1 MNRTAWIPRVS
12 TIVVIAA
19 LLALGWGTSASAAP
33 MAAPATKVAATD
45 PLAGFPTTV
54 VWHGRA
60 ADRLGQP
67 LAGRNT
73 IEIRYFAGGHELF
86 AERYRNVNVADGRFD
101 LKLGTG
107 KVLKVAGSS
116 VASLRELF
124 SRHPELEM
132 EVRIGSTVQSPRVRM
147 LPAGHSPAGVR
158 ALSGATPVDDG
169 KPHSKFFNARGG
181 ATGIEAALLRPSGAA
196 GPADPAT
203 PEVVTHPFEIDVEGP
218 WLSQPLRDLPGL
230 PAQVGPAPEPKETN
244 RPRHETLYDS
254 EGYQFGT
261 RNEEIV
267 DPLAAT
273 SLNPNGAE
281 TPAPLNDF
289 PGMDQTQGFYPPDT
303 HGAVGPNHYIQVV
316 NVKFRVFN
324 KNGTPADVEKNTN
337 VLWTAMG
344 GGCASDNDGDA
355 IFLYDKAAG
364 RWLLTQFSVTTTPE
378 RVCLAIS
385 QTADP
390 LGAYYLY
397 SLTTQRFP
405 DYFKFG
411 VWPDPTYNA
420 YYMTT
425 NSGFANQYDV
435 YALDRANMLTGAAAR
450 PAKYFQNFPNLFM
463 PADLD
468 GSALP
473 PSGTGGLMYTILD
486 GTDPYFVPSPGV
498 DTLRLYEFKV
508 DWNTPANSTFTQ
520 VASFTPSS
528 APVPLAAFNWT
539 VCGFFTSNCL
549 SQPGTTVKID
559 SASWWPMQRL
569 VYRNY
574 GTHESLY
581 GTWTVD
587 VTGTPDL
594 AAPRWFELRRTGG
607 TSGTWTIYQQGTY
620 SPNGDH
626 RWMGSIAADR
636 DGNLALGYSVLNAA
650 TTLYPSIRYTVR
662 SAGDP
667 LGTMQAE
674 QTLHVGSGS
683 QTGSAGR
690 WGDYAAMNIDPTD
703 DCTFWFT
710 TEFIETTGNASW
722 KTRIGNFKIPGCGGL
737 AVTPTSQS
745 LCSTAGTASFGVE
758 LSGVFAG
765 TTNMSTSTCPAGATC
780 SYTVNPVVFPATST
794 SLQVGNL
801 ASVAAGT
808 YNFDAVA
815 TDNANPTITRNV
827 PLSLSVS
834 TASPAA
840 PALTAPANGALN
852 VAVRPTFQWGAVAQA
867 ATYRLQVSTSAGFG
881 TLLVDQS
888 GITGTSYT
896 PTSDLPSN
904 SVLYWRV
911 TPSNPCGTGL
921 NSATYTFSTTALPG
935 DCGIGTTPQQVFF
948 ENFDGVVTGWTH
960 SGTGDTWASSTT
972 RNHSA
977 PNAYLA
983 VDTTTVSDQ
992 RLVSPA
998 IVLPATASGLTLQF
1012 WNYQSFEDNPPNCYD
1027 GAIIEVTTNGGTT
1040 WTQIPNGSLQTDP
1053 YNGTISASFSNPMAN
1068 LSAWCGDPQD
1078 WLNSVVDLS
1087 AYAGNT
1093 VQFRFRIGTDT
1104 SAGRAPDGWHI
1115 DDVKVQACISG
1126 VIFNDGFE
1134 SGAFA
1139 PWNGGAYN

>member
-19 LLALGWGTSASAAP
+19 LLALAWGTSASAAP
-33 MAAPATKVAATD
+33 MAAPATKVATTD
-45 PLAGFPTTV
+45 PLAGFPSTV

-73 IEIRYFAGGHELF
+73 IEIRYFAGGRERF
-86 AERYRNVNVADGRFD
+86 AERYRGVNVADGQFD

-158 ALSGATPVDDG
+158 ALSGATPADDG

-254 EGYQFGT
+254 DGYQFGT

-267 DPLAAT
+267 DPLAAS

-324 KNGTPADVEKNTN
+324 KNGTPADVERNTN
-337 VLWTAMG
+337 VLWSTMG
-344 GGCASDNDGDA
+344 GACASDNDGDA
-355 IFLYDKAAG
+355 IFLYDEAAG
-364 RWLLTQFSVTTTPE
+364 RWLLTQFAVTSAE
-378 RVCLAIS
+378 VVCLAIS
-385 QTADP
+385 QTGDP
-390 LGAYYLY
+390 LGSYYLY

-486 GTDPYFVPSPGV
+486 GTDPYFNPSPGV

-520 VASFTPSS
+520 VASFTPTSV
-528 APVPLAAFNWT
+528 PVPLAAFNWT

-569 VYRNY
+569 VYRNF

-607 TSGTWTIYQQGTY
+607 TGGTWTIYQQGTY
-620 SPNGDH
+620 SPSGDH

-636 DGNLALGYSVLNAA
+636 EGNVALGYSVLNAT

-662 SAGDP
+662 AAGDP

-674 QTLHVGSGS
+674 QTLHVGGGS

-690 WGDYAAMNIDPTD
+690 WGDYSAMNIDPTD

-710 TEFIETTGNASW
+710 TEFIETTGAATW
-722 KTRIGNFKIPGCGGL
+722 KTRNGTFKVPGCGGL
-737 AVTPTSQS
+737 AVPPTTQS
-745 LCSTAGTASFGVE
+745 VCSTAGPASFGRQ

-765 TTNMSTSTCPAGATC
+765 TTNMSTSSCPAGATC
-780 SYTVNPVVFPATST
+780 NYTVNPVVFPATST

-867 ATYRLQVSTSAGFG
+867 ATYRVQVSTSAGFG

-888 GITGTSYT
+888 GLTGTSFT

-911 TPSNPCGTGL
+911 TATNPCGIGVD
-921 NSATYTFSTTALPG
+921 SAVYTFSTTALPG

-948 ENFDGVVTGWTH
+948 ENFDGTITGW
-960 SGTGDTWASSTT
+960 SGAGTGNTWATSIARFSS
-972 RNHSA
+972 S
-977 PNAYLA
+977 PNSYKAA
-983 VDTTTVSDQ
+983 DPATVSDQ
-992 RLVSPA
+992 QLSSPS
-998 IVLPATASGLTLQF
+998 IVLPNLTGLTLQY
-1012 WNYQSFEDNPPNCYD
+1012 WNHQTMEIRSAGGCWD
-1027 GAIIEVTTNGGTT
+1027 GGMLEVSTNGGTT
-1040 WTQIPNGSLQTDP
+1040 WTQIGDASLQTDP
-1053 YNGTISASFSNPMAN
+1053 YDGALGSGNPMAGS
-1068 LSAWCGDPQD
+1068 SAWCGNPQAAAKQ
-1078 WLNSVVDLS
+1078 VVDIQ
-1087 AYAGNT
+1087 AYAGQT
-1093 VQFRFRIGTDT
+1093 VRFRFRLT
-1104 SAGRAPDGWHI
+1104 SDASVSAEGWYI
-1115 DDVKVQACISG
+1115 DDVKVQACALG
-1126 VIFNDGFE
+1126 AVFAGDFE
-1134 SGAFA
+1134 SGSMAQWSA
-1139 PWNGGAYN
+1139 TYPAVP